1 MSVVICMKSMEI
13 NQLRDELAKKEQAI
27 KALLVFVGMIIGFG
41 LIDFFTEVSI
51 YQLEGKPLDPIVYS
65 MLIMPLIGIMFL
77 SFVYFKYLRPN
88 D

>member
-1 MSVVICMKSMEI
+1 MEI